1 VRSRLLAEDKA
12 DQEEAREIT
21 QEEANEWVRN
31 LDSTKIMWPHK
42 EKKRKP
48 WSAD

>member
-1 VRSRLLAEDKA
+1 MAEDGAGREKA
-12 DQEEAREIT
+12 KEIT

-48 WSAD
+48 WSMD

>member
-1 VRSRLLAEDKA
+1 LAKDETPKK
-12 DQEEAREIT
+12 EAGEIT
-21 QEEANEWVRN
+21 QEEADEWVRN

-48 WSAD
+48 WSVD